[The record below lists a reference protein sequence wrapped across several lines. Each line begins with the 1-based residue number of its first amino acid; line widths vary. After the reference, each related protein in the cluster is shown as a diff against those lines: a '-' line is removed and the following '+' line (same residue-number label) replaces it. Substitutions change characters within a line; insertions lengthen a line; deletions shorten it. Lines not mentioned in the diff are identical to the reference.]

1 MKRILGAAAVISAVL
16 CLAACSS
23 ANLRQ
28 KLCDGYWESSVDI
41 LEFTEDGRVLHNFES
56 PEDSVSYYKLD
67 GKKINL
73 YTEEGEEY
81 GITFDISI
89 DGDTLMLGK
98 AEYTRHTDPEVS
110 FDVSDSAAGDESTDG
125 SDETDGGSEK

>member
-1 MKRILGAAAVISAVL
+1 MKKAIRLAAFFAAAVL
-16 CLAACSS
+16 LTACGQT
-23 ANLRQ
+23 ALRQ
-28 KLCDGYWESSVDI
+28 KLCDGAWVSSVDV
-41 LEFTEDGRVLHNFES
+41 LEFTPEGRVLHNFES

-89 DGDTLMLGK
+89 EGDTLMLGK
-98 AEYTRHTDPEVS
+98 VEYTRYVEP
-110 FDVSDSAAGDESTDG
+110 SAEGNTEDEAN
-125 SDETDGGSEK
+125 GGTAE

>member
-1 MKRILGAAAVISAVL
+1 MKKIIRSAAVVCAVL
-16 CLAACSS
+16 CLAACGS

-41 LEFTEDGRVLHNFES
+41 LEFTEDGKVLHNFES
-56 PEDSVSYYKLD
+56 PADSVSYYKLD

-81 GITFDISI
+81 GIVFDISI

-110 FDVSDSAAGDESTDG
+110 FDSSDDANTENGESSDG
-125 SDETDGGSEK
+125 ADGGSAE

>member
-1 MKRILGAAAVISAVL
+1 MKKAIRLAAFFAAAVL
-16 CLAACSS
+16 LTACGQT
-23 ANLRQ
+23 ALRQ
-28 KLCDGYWESSVDI
+28 KLCDGAWVSSVDV
-41 LEFTEDGRVLHNFES
+41 LEFTPEGRVLHNFES

-89 DGDTLMLGK
+89 EGDTLMLGK
-98 AEYTRHTDPEVS
+98 VEYTRYVEP
-110 FDVSDSAAGDESTDG
+110 SAEGSVEDEAN
-125 SDETDGGSEK
+125 GGTAE